1 MAWTKRLFDLLAAS
15 VGLILLS
22 PVMLLLALLVRL
34 LIGPPILFWQQ
45 RPGYRG
51 RPFHIIKFRTMTDAR
66 YAAGQPLPDSV
77 RVTSFGRWMRL
88 LSLDEL
94 PELYNILRGEMSVV
108 GPRPLLMEYLPLYS
122 PQQMRRHE
130 VHPGLTGWAQING
143 RNTLDWPERFQLDV
157 WYVDHWSLWLD
168 IKIIVIT
175 LWKALTREGVNQPGS
190 ATTDFFRGTRD

>member
-66 YAAGQPLPDSV
+66 DAAGQPLPDSV

>member
-15 VGLILLS
+15 LGLILLS
-22 PVMLLLALLVRL
+22 PAMLLLALLVRL

-51 RPFHIIKFRTMTDAR
+51 RPFHIVKFRTMTETRD
-66 YAAGQPLPDSV
+66 AAGQPLPDSV